1 MQSSSEEEA
10 IREGKSAY
18 HEFEDYKAPTSYTLI
33 RQYACPRDQ
42 GLDLSSKERISGYH
56 DGHFGKSTPA
66 IYCATNNVELQMQH
80 DRFDNCAEV
89 IVSFYLVGGS
99 PQPLHELRY
108 LARQLQ
114 DYYCYFGELV
124 DNINVFS
131 SLKRLSLY
139 DCNIESLAA
148 GIKHLSSLE
157 HLSLMCCKRLMSLS
171 NLPPSLGRLSIIECT
186 SLETVEFAEE
196 NTMIFV
202 GISNVMVYEK
212 VSRIQVTDRGASVTD
227 WYSQILWPGGS
238 MLIVF
243 NVASILTNSLNSM
256 CVGDTLK
263 VTIT

>member
-1 MQSSSEEEA
+1 
-10 IREGKSAY
+10 
-18 HEFEDYKAPTSYTLI
+18 
-33 RQYACPRDQ
+33 
-42 GLDLSSKERISGYH
+42 
-56 DGHFGKSTPA
+56 
-66 IYCATNNVELQMQH
+66 MQH

-89 IVSFYLVGGS
+89 IVSFDLVGGS
-99 PQPLHELRY
+99 PQPLHELHY

-114 DYYCYFGELV
+114 DYYYYFGELG
-124 DNINVFS
+124 DTINIFS
-131 SLKRLSLY
+131 SLKRLFLNG
-139 DCNIESLAA
+139 CNIESLAA

-157 HLSLMCCKRLMSLS
+157 HLSLTSCKRLMSLS
-171 NLPPSLGRLSIIECT
+171 NLPPSLWRLSIIECM

-196 NTMIFV
+196 KTIFV
-202 GISNVMVYEK
+202 GISNQMVYEK
-212 VSRIQVTDRGASVTD
+212 VSRIQVTDPGASVTD